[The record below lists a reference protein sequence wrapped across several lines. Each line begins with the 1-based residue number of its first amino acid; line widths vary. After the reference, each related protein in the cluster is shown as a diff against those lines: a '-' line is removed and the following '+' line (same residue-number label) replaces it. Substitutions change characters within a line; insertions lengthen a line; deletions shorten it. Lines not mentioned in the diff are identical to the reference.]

1 MSAMEEAGL
10 DLSLTLV
17 LGDTEQVILIPEP

>member
-10 DLSLTLV
+10 GLSLTLV
-17 LGDTEQVILIPEP
+17 LVDNEPVILIPEP